1 MSLLSDLSRE
11 LAALAATGASGVV
24 GLEHRRG
31 QGSGIVLS
39 PDGYI
44 LTNAHVA
51 RAGGAL
57 RVRRAGAMAT
67 EAELVGA
74 DARTDLA
81 VVRTRHAGPPPLQLA
96 DSRRVQVG
104 QLVMAIG
111 NPLGL
116 DRSVSLGVVSALFRE
131 LPTRDGI
138 LEGLIQT
145 DAAVNPGHS
154 GGPLLDMDGRVVG
167 INTAMLTPARG
178 IGFAV
183 PSHTASWV
191 AAVLIQHG
199 EVRRPYLGIRAR
211 SEELEPTLARD
222 AGQARGVRVVGVE
235 PGTPAAAGGLSGGDL
250 LLAANDAPVSTLDD
264 LARVLVLSRPASVD
278 VEVFRGGARR
288 HLVVRP
294 QAQAA

>member
-1 MSLLSDLSRE
+1 VSLLSDLSRE
-11 LAALAATGASGVV
+11 LAALAATGAAGVV
-24 GLEHRRG
+24 GLEHRGG
-31 QGSGIVLS
+31 QGSGVVLS
-39 PDGYI
+39 SDGYI

-57 RVRRAGAMAT
+57 RVRRPGGSAASAR
-67 EAELVGA
+67 LVGA
-74 DARTDLA
+74 DERTDLA
-81 VVRTRHAGPPPLQLA
+81 VVRTSDAGPPPLQLA

-154 GGPLLDMDGRVVG
+154 GGPLLDMEGRVVG
-167 INTAMLTPARG
+167 INTAMLIPARG

-183 PSHTASWV
+183 PAQTASWV

-211 SEELEPTLARD
+211 SEELDPVLARD
-222 AGQARGVRVVGVE
+222 TGQARGVRVVGVE

-250 LLAANDAPVSTLDD
+250 LLAANDAPVATLDD
-264 LARVLVLSRPASVD
+264 LARVLVLARPVSVD
-278 VEVFRGGARR
+278 VEVLRAGARR
-288 HLVVRP
+288 RLVVRP
-294 QAQAA
+294 QPRAA